1 MHLLLLD
8 QAKGYSQY
16 RCCSHRLHSFNP
28 ALTEGP
34 GSARIVS
41 GALWDRF
48 PACLVGVDDPLCG
61 ALSKC
66 GQHGG
71 PSPAGPSFD
80 RTVGNAERLGDLSA
94 GEALHVTH
102 DYSRAVLGPYVAK
115 GYLDLFPALHVER
128 GLLRISIAARRLGEM
143 RQLLVDLARP
153 AARLFA
159 SEAQTGVDC
168 DPVKPGRKGAVS
180 PEALHVCPDPD
191 PDLLTRVLGLL
202 APQHAKRH
210 PAHEGR
216 VDADQLRER
225 LDVAAGGA

>member
-61 ALSKC
+61 ALSQR

-80 RTVGNAERLGDLSA
+80 RTVGDAERFGDLGA
-94 GEALHVTH
+94 GEAFHMTH
-102 DYSRAVLGPYVAK
+102 DHGCAVLGPDVAQC
-115 GYLDLFPALHVER
+115 YLDLFPALRVER
-128 GLLRISIAARRLGEM
+128 GLLGISVATRSLGEM
-143 RQLLVDLARP
+143 RQL
-153 AARLFA
+153 
-159 SEAQTGVDC
+159 
-168 DPVKPGRKGAVS
+168 
-180 PEALHVCPDPD
+180 
-191 PDLLTRVLGLL
+191 
-202 APQHAKRH
+202 
-210 PAHEGR
+210 
-216 VDADQLRER
+216 
-225 LDVAAGGA
+225 